1 MPQPPT
7 VLIADDSR
15 TTREALGEL
24 LRRQGYG
31 VETAADG
38 ADAVE
43 RLKSTVVN
51 ALILDLHMPGHDGF
65 ETLAYVRA
73 HRRGLPTVLLSGLPP
88 DEIQNEMVRT
98 GTAELP
104 PLFQKPADYDQ
115 LLLVL
120 GLLLNGEL
128 PPRVG

>member
-1 MPQPPT
+1 MPGRPT

-24 LRRQGYG
+24 LRRHGYA

-38 ADAVE
+38 GAAVD
-43 RLKSTVVN
+43 RLKNVRVDG
-51 ALILDLHMPGHDGF
+51 LILDLHMPEHDGF
-65 ETLAYVRA
+65 ETLAYVRT

-88 DEIQNEMVRT
+88 DEIQSEMIRT
-98 GTAELP
+98 GTPELP

-115 LLLVL
+115 LLGVL
-120 GLLLNGEL
+120 GLLLSGDL